1 MRPPLLSRL
10 PDVVALARERA
21 RDLLGR
27 LDSATCPPPHD
38 HHAQWLPCA
47 RGGPAAHLL
56 VDNDLQAMLG
66 LLRAGEPAS
75 AWRGGTQFIWLDGSG
90 TEEASS
96 ARHEMALLPA
106 ARWLLDQPGV
116 LRPYLLALRLY
127 VARELLAPDAV
138 VAVSGEPDPDGCMAH
153 ILRAVLSHRAHW
165 VVGHAPAAASRALAC
180 RAAGTSL
187 RTLLDAH
194 SRDGDR
200 VLLLQACMDFAP
212 LVVQLDWHWVLT
224 HSNAMVLSLLRE
236 HIVARQM
243 QAAHT
248 TRQGAITPP

>member
-1 MRPPLLSRL
+1 MRPSLLSRL
-10 PDVVALARERA
+10 PDVITMARERA

-27 LDSATCPPPHD
+27 LDSAARPPSPWQNHHHHD
-38 HHAQWLPCA
+38 AAQWLPSA
-47 RGGPAAHLL
+47 RGGHAARLL
-56 VDNDLQAMLG
+56 VDSDLRAMLE
-66 LLRAGEPAS
+66 LLRADGAAS
-75 AWRGGTQFIWLDGSG
+75 DWRGRTQFIWLDGSG
-90 TEEASS
+90 AGEASS
-96 ARHEMALLPA
+96 ARHEMALFPA

-127 VARELLAPDAV
+127 IARELLAPDAV

-180 RAAGTSL
+180 RVARTRL
-187 RTLLDAH
+187 RTLLDTH

-200 VLLLQACMDFAP
+200 VLVLQACVDFAP
-212 LVVQLDWHWVLT
+212 LVAQLDRRWTLT

-236 HIVARQM
+236 RIVANQV
-243 QAAHT
+243 
-248 TRQGAITPP
+248 QGAVNPP